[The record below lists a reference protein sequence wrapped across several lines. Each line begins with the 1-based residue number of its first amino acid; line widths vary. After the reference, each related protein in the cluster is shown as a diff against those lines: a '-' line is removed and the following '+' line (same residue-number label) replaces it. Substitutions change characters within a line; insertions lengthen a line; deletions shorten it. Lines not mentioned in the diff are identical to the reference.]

1 MRVRDL
7 PGWLDKQAVVAVR
20 CDETAAAGAERMHAN
35 QVGSVVVL
43 DREGRLAG
51 ILTERDLLISVL
63 AANRDPARTPIVEV
77 MTRPVICCG
86 LDWSLVDVQRVMA
99 GQSFRHVP
107 VVDGGK
113 VVGMVSVREV
123 AATVADSERSSRDL
137 TIFALAR
144 LAESRDPETGL
155 HLERVREYAGV
166 LSQALATCERFRDEI
181 DEEFLAL
188 IRVTSA
194 LHDIGKV
201 SIPDYILLKPDRL
214 TSEEFEI
221 MKTHSTRGAETLET
235 ALRRFPDARYLQ
247 MARDVAAYHHE
258 RHDGTG
264 YPDGLAGD
272 AIPLC
277 ARIFALADV
286 YDALASKRVYKE
298 AFSHEV
304 ARNIILENN
313 ATQFDP
319 DVVAA
324 FSRCDGQFRA
334 IQGEFR
340 RRKDDGQPV
349 AGDRPSLPCPAS

>member
-7 PGWLDKQAVVAVR
+7 PGWLDKQPVVTVR
-20 CDETAAAGAERMHAN
+20 RDETASAAAERMEAY
-35 QVGSVVVL
+35 QVGSLVVL

-51 ILTERDLLISVL
+51 ILTERDLLMRVL
-63 AANRDPARTPIVEV
+63 VANRDPARTSVVEV
-77 MTRPVICCG
+77 MTHPVICCG
-86 LDWSLVDVQRVMA
+86 LDMSLPDVQRVMA
-99 GQSFRHVP
+99 GQSFRHMP
-107 VVDGGK
+107 VVNGEK

-123 AATVADSERSSRDL
+123 AACIADTERSSREL

-166 LSQALATCERFRDEI
+166 LSQTLATCKKFRDNI

-188 IRVTSA
+188 IRATSV

-214 TSEEFEI
+214 NREEFEI
-221 MKTHSTRGAETLET
+221 MKTHSIRGAETLET

-247 MARDVAAYHHE
+247 MARDIAAYHHE
-258 RHDGTG
+258 RYDGTG

-277 ARIFALADV
+277 ARVFGLADV

-304 ARNIILENN
+304 ASNIILEND
-313 ATQFDP
+313 ATHFDP

-324 FSRCDGQFRA
+324 FSCCDGQFRE
-334 IQGEFR
+334 IHREFR
-340 RRKDDGQPV
+340 RRADDGQPV
-349 AGDRPSLPCPAS
+349 AENRASLPCPTS